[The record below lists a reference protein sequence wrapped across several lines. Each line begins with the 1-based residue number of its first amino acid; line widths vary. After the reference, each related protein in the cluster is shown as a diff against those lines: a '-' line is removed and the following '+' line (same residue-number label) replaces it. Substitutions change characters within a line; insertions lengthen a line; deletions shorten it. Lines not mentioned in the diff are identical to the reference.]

1 MPRAHE
7 SDLLAYAARIG
18 NLLFKSLASREAAR
32 RRAATDYG
40 DIEANAYRV
49 KMKKDDYEK
58 PDEDHSVFDGKW
70 RASALNGRQCSN
82 KI

>member
-40 DIEANAYRV
+40 DIEANAYYTV
-49 KMKKDDYEK
+49 
-58 PDEDHSVFDGKW
+58 
-70 RASALNGRQCSN
+70 
-82 KI
+82 